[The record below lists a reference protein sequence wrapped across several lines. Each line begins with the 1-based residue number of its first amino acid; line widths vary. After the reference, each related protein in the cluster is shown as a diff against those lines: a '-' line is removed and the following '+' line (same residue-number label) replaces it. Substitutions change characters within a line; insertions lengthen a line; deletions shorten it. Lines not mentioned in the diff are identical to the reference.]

1 LLTNLSEAHALPR
14 QAEIGY
20 SMVVADGMGGAAG
33 GEIASRCAIQD
44 LVHLVLNTP
53 DWILNAESPWVEEA
67 MRRMAERFREISRFI
82 NQRAAADPRLQGM
95 GTTMTLACSLG
106 LELVLC
112 HIGDSRAYLFR
123 QDAVRQLT
131 RDMTMAQE
139 LIQAGMLNPAQS
151 AAHRFRHVLTQCLG
165 ASGTATAEV
174 RHLTL
179 RDDDQLLLCSD
190 GLYDM
195 VDDGLIADTLRGAAS
210 PKSACQALV
219 DRALEAGGKDNITVV
234 VAHFSHDRWLDMI

>member
-1 LLTNLSEAHALPR
+1 
-14 QAEIGY
+14 
-20 SMVVADGMGGAAG
+20 
-33 GEIASRCAIQD
+33 
-44 LVHLVLNTP
+44 
-53 DWILNAESPWVEEA
+53 
-67 MRRMAERFREISRFI
+67 MRRMAERFRDISRFI
-82 NQRAAADPRLQGM
+82 SQRAAADPCLRGM

-151 AAHRFRHVLTQCLG
+151 ATYRFRHVLTQCLG
-165 ASGTATAEV
+165 APGTAKADV

-195 VDDGLIADTLRGAAS
+195 VDDGLIADTLQGAAS
-210 PKSACQALV
+210 PQSACQTLV
-219 DRALEAGGKDNITVV
+219 DRALDAGGKDNITVI
-234 VAHFSHDRWLDMI
+234 VAHFRHAPWVDG